1 MIVSE
6 IKEIKIILK
15 IPLTTGG
22 GIHSIFDKY
31 VPITLQQNA
40 RSVYSYGSMAVMAS
54 RY

>member
-40 RSVYSYGSMAVMAS
+40 RIYNYGSMAVMAS